1 MGRCL
6 PLMDYKRNFVHQTR
20 NKFFR
25 SRLWMKE
32 IAVVSQIFVSEL
44 STQLYRHFHGKGT
57 RQLSRLTL
65 QLAAASSISSLT
77 ESRMPG
83 KVARSTCC
91 WPSRSTR
98 FRCIGLARES
108 ETVESTIPVECEALK
123 NTEPHILP
131 ACRRFSSCIPRTAAS
146 RTARASKTV
155 MAGFWNRADHRPIFV
170 LVEGTRI

>member
-1 MGRCL
+1 
-6 PLMDYKRNFVHQTR
+6 MDEGNCRRFANFCERIIYT
-20 NKFFR
+20 
-25 SRLWMKE
+25 
-32 IAVVSQIFVSEL
+32 AL
-44 STQLYRHFHGKGT
+44 SSLSWEEDEA
-57 RQLSRLTL
+57 LSRLTL